1 MKKIVFFKPELK
13 INENLTIIGSSKYIL
28 NKKKGHEI
36 DKFDE
41 IIRFNTATTDSYEE
55 FVGKKT
61 TLRVINNHLF
71 LESMKLPKDKVNRI
85 AVINPNKF
93 LEEEKKFFSRDKKKY
108 FFFENKINQFLLS
121 FFFIKY
127 LSIFFRLLFLIKKK
141 NFSVGFLTILSCIA
155 SGLKPTLYG
164 FDINE
169 DMENRS
175 HYYMDGFPI
184 GRKHNLEE
192 EHKIIKLLKD
202 KNLLFIK

>member
-93 LEEEKKFFSRDKKKY
+93 LEEEKKLFSRDKKKY

-121 FFFIKY
+121 FFFY
-127 LSIFFRLLFLIKKK
+127 
-141 NFSVGFLTILSCIA
+141 
-155 SGLKPTLYG
+155 
-164 FDINE
+164 
-169 DMENRS
+169 
-175 HYYMDGFPI
+175 
-184 GRKHNLEE
+184 
-192 EHKIIKLLKD
+192 
-202 KNLLFIK
+202 